1 MWKQVAPLFVVAVL
15 VGWFMPV
22 GHAPNVPG
30 DGQLAADVAKP
41 APKSAAV
48 AARKPNL
55 LNMPDDGVV
64 LDRSPNN
71 HFYADAIAN
80 GQGVRFMVDTG
91 ATVVA
96 LTAKDAERIG
106 LFWTYNELENVGR
119 GVSGDVQGKRVVINS
134 LQLGGLSASNVQ
146 AVIIPDGLDIS
157 LLGQS
162 FLSGVGSVSISGNK
176 MTLKN

>member
-1 MWKQVAPLFVVAVL
+1 MWKQVVPLFVIAVL
-15 VGWFMPV
+15 IGWFMPA
-22 GHAPNVPG
+22 GNAPSAPS
-30 DGQLAADVAKP
+30 DQQLAAEVAKP
-41 APKSAAV
+41 APKAAT
-48 AARKPNL
+48 APARKPNL
-55 LNMPDDGVV
+55 LQMPGEGVV
-64 LDRSPNN
+64 LDRSSNN
-71 HFYADAIAN
+71 HFYADAVAN

-119 GVSGDVQGKRVVINS
+119 GVSGDVMGKRVVINS
-134 LQLGGLSASNVQ
+134 LQLGNLSATNVQ

-162 FLSGVGSVSISGNK
+162 FLSGVGSVSISGNQ